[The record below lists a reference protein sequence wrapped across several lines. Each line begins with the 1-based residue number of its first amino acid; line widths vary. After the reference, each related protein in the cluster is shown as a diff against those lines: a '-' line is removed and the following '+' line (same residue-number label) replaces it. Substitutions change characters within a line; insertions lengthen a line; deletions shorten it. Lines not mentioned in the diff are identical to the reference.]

1 MAIKVRASRVSWD
14 TLTHGRRLTESVI
27 TLVDIST
34 TWKIVRLRAKESES
48 GDRLRTSNEPRVDKL
63 RLPYYTAGMPR
74 FKAKTAAQMLEDA
87 YTEQETWE
95 WYVVSIIAED
105 GSSLVDMKA
114 LWKPAQA
121 AAFKELSVG
130 ASFTVCH
137 VVKTCEPL

>member
-1 MAIKVRASRVSWD
+1 
-14 TLTHGRRLTESVI
+14 
-27 TLVDIST
+27 
-34 TWKIVRLRAKESES
+34 
-48 GDRLRTSNEPRVDKL
+48 
-63 RLPYYTAGMPR
+63 MPR